1 MMTIFL
7 GLGSN
12 KGDRK
17 KNILKAIKLLKKSG
31 QKVLRLS
38 ELRETKPYGYKKQKK
53 FLNAVAKLKTKLLP
67 SELLELCKKIEK
79 KIGRT
84 KSFRWGPREID
95 VDILFYGKKVIKN
108 KKLTIPHSDLHNRN
122 FILIPLVE
130 IAPNFVHPVLK
141 KQVSEMYSTIQGEK

>member
-1 MMTIFL
+1 MTTVFL

-12 KGDRK
+12 RGDRK
-17 KNILKAIKLLKKSG
+17 KNILKAIKLLEKSG

-38 ELRETKPYGYKKQKK
+38 SLRETKPYGYKKQKK
-53 FLNAVAKLKTKLLP
+53 FLNAVVKLKTKLLP

-84 KSFRWGPREID
+84 KSFCWGPREID
-95 VDILFYGKKVIKN
+95 IDILFFGKEVINN

-122 FILIPLVE
+122 FVLTPRME

-141 KQVSEMYSTIQGEK
+141 RLVSEMHSTLQGEK

>member
-1 MMTIFL
+1 MTTVFL

-12 KGDRK
+12 RGDRK
-17 KNILKAIKLLKKSG
+17 KNILKAIKLLEKNS

-38 ELRETKPYGYKKQKK
+38 SLRETKPYGYKKQKK
-53 FLNAVAKLKTKLLP
+53 FLNAVIKLKTKLSP

-79 KIGRT
+79 KIGRK

-95 VDILFYGKKVIKN
+95 IDILFFGKEIIRN
-108 KKLTIPHSDLHNRN
+108 KKLTIPHGDLRNRT
-122 FILIPLVE
+122 FVLQPLTE

-141 KQVSEMYSTIQGEK
+141 KRVSEL

>member
-1 MMTIFL
+1 MTTVFL

-12 KGDRK
+12 RGDRK
-17 KNILKAIKLLKKSG
+17 KNILKAIKLLKESG

-38 ELRETKPYGYKKQKK
+38 SLLETKPYGYKKQKK
-53 FLNAVAKLKTKLLP
+53 FLNAVVKLRTKLLP

-79 KIGRT
+79 KTGRT

-95 VDILFYGKKVIKN
+95 IDILFFGKEVIKS
-108 KKLTIPHSDLHNRN
+108 KKFTIPHSDLHNRN
-122 FILIPLVE
+122 FVLTPLVE

-141 KQVSEMYSTIQGEK
+141 KRVSEMYSIIQGEK

>member
-1 MMTIFL
+1 MTTVFL

-12 KGDRK
+12 RGNRK
-17 KNILKAIKLLKKSG
+17 KNILRAIKLLKRSG

-38 ELRETKPYGYKKQKK
+38 SLRETKPYGYKKQKK
-53 FLNAVAKLKTKLLP
+53 FLNAVVKLKTKLLP

-95 VDILFYGKKVIKN
+95 VDILFFGKKIIKN
-108 KKLTIPHSDLHNRN
+108 KKLTIPHKDLHNRA
-122 FILIPLVE
+122 FVLQPLME

-141 KQVSEMYSTIQGEK
+141 KRVSEL

>member
-1 MMTIFL
+1 MTTVFL

-12 KGDRK
+12 SGDRK
-17 KNILKAIKLLKKSG
+17 KNILKAIKLLEKSG

-38 ELRETKPYGYKKQKK
+38 SLRETKPYGYKKQKN
-53 FLNAVAKLKTKLLP
+53 FFNAVVKLKTKLLP
-67 SELLELCKKIEK
+67 LELLELCKKIEK

-95 VDILFYGKKVIKN
+95 VDILFFGKEVIKN

-122 FILIPLVE
+122 FVLTPLLE
-130 IAPNFVHPVLK
+130 IAPNFVHPVFK
-141 KQVSEMYSTIQGEK
+141 KRVSEIYSTLQGEK

>member
-1 MMTIFL
+1 MTTVFL

-12 KGDRK
+12 RGDRK
-17 KNILKAIKLLKKSG
+17 KNILKAIKLLKESG

-38 ELRETKPYGYKKQKK
+38 SMHETKPYGYKKQKK
-53 FLNAVAKLKTKLLP
+53 FLNAAVKLKTKLLP
-67 SELLELCKKIEK
+67 LELLELCKKIEK

-95 VDILFYGKKVIKN
+95 VDILFFGKKVIKS
-108 KKLTIPHSDLHNRN
+108 KKFTIPHSDLHNRN
-122 FILIPLVE
+122 FVLIPLVE

-141 KQVSEMYSTIQGEK
+141 KRVSEMYSTIQGEK

>member
-1 MMTIFL
+1 MTTVFL

-12 KGDRK
+12 RGNRK
-17 KNILKAIKLLKKSG
+17 KNILRAIKLLKRSG

-38 ELRETKPYGYKKQKK
+38 SLRETKPYGYKKQKK
-53 FLNAVAKLKTKLLP
+53 FLNAVVKLKTKLLP

-95 VDILFYGKKVIKN
+95 IDILFFGKKIIKN
-108 KKLTIPHSDLHNRN
+108 KKLTIPHKDLHNRA
-122 FILIPLVE
+122 FVLQPLME

-141 KQVSEMYSTIQGEK
+141 KRVSEL